1 MQVGKLLHPFSDHIT
16 DQLGLSC
23 SMLRLDLLHPVV
35 SGNKLFKL
43 NFYLQEAKAKEK
55 EGILTMGGSY
65 SNHLVATA
73 YAAKNAGLQSIGYV
87 RGEKPVQPSQTLEE
101 CKEYGMQLVYLSRE
115 DFDNIQHETLA
126 LLYPSFLVVPQGGYG
141 EKGMKGASEIL
152 SFEGAAAF
160 DCIIA
165 ACGTGTMGAGLIRAA
180 SAQQKV
186 LLVTVLK
193 NNFSIRSAID
203 QLLFSEQKDPCRHKD
218 LYPYEIDFAHHH
230 GGYAKH
236 STALFNTMNWFY
248 QTHGIPTDFV
258 YTGKMVHAFYQMI
271 NDGRFQQ
278 KQKILLIHSGGLQG
292 NRSLNKNELVF

>member
-1 MQVGKLLHPFSDHIT
+1 MQLKELLHPFSDKIT

-23 SMLRLDLLHPVV
+23 SMLRLDLLHSVV

-43 NFYLQEAKAKEK
+43 NFYLKEAKQKEK
-55 EGILTMGGSY
+55 EGILTMGGAY

-73 YAAKNAGLQSIGYV
+73 YAAKKAGLRSIGYV
-87 RGEKPVQPSQTLEE
+87 RGEETEQPSQTLEE
-101 CKEYGMQLVYLSRE
+101 CKEYGMQLVYISRE
-115 DFDNIQHETLA
+115 EFVNIQPEILA
-126 LLYPSFLVVPQGGYG
+126 LQYTTFLVVPQGGYG

-180 SAQQKV
+180 SDQQKV
-186 LLVTVLK
+186 LLVSVLK
-193 NNFSIRSAID
+193 NNFSIRAEID
-203 QLLFSEQKDPCRHKD
+203 QLLFSRQKDPYRHKD
-218 LYPYEIDFAHHH
+218 PYSYEIDFAHHH

-236 STALFNTMNWFY
+236 STALFHTMNWFY

-258 YTGKMVHAFYQMI
+258 YTGKMVHAFYQMVS
-271 NDGRFQQ
+271 NGRFQQ

-292 NRSLNKNELVF
+292 NRSLTKNELVF